1 MKSATKPIIKDCYQ
15 VTDPLDRDALQQWA
29 ESISDEFHIRFF
41 LSNQG
46 CLVHTVQG
54 SVYAKPGDWIVKE
67 QIAFSVI
74 PDQNFQDRYFLVQ
87 EEEVKEGLNHAYNNR
102 CNRLGLCHL
111 RFLNRILVS
120 SSLQEENSDT

>member
-1 MKSATKPIIKDCYQ
+1 MKCATKPIIKDCYQ

-74 PDQNFQDRYFLVQ
+74 PDKDFRARYDIQ
-87 EEEVKEGLNHAYNNR
+87 EEAVKKDVFIGLEHVA
-102 CNRLGLCHL
+102 
-111 RFLNRILVS
+111 
-120 SSLQEENSDT
+120 